1 MLGGTARA
9 SKDRYM
15 SFRILKGLSFALCMV
30 TLLPHCAVQRDGINR
45 VQPNAL
51 QKSFFVGD
59 LSDESDDPM
68 FVTRNFVVDA
78 SEAQELVGISTA
90 SGVER
95 IRWQITEDTLFA
107 RRAYSITNGDNKGTS
122 IEPNGDII
130 AAYKIDS
137 HFDVRNAYN
146 PATGEELAV
155 QEENTSDRPW
165 YERDHFRVDWSKNL
179 VDSPVWTTMFYG
191 KVFGDIKVTPI
202 SYYESDE
209 TSDDA
214 PHFDA
219 ETGYLDVT
227 SHFLVEPEMTQWG
240 AFEIPMCFIMGM
252 FTGSAIYSCE
262 AQEAVLRT
270 SFWKLQNADPDEDF
284 EPFENTEAPR
294 EIFGN
299 PGGIGDSTAHGIVPA
314 PLEEYDPQYGYTD
327 EGLTRLMLT
336 HNIWQQSHQ
345 TVGECSTSAEC
356 EDVTGRKGSTCLSS
370 GRCSVPCS
378 YKKRLDV
385 DANGTD
391 DQCENDDTGY
401 EGSSGSQCSLRDRC
415 TIPYRDREVRPV
427 TYYVDP
433 EMPEELQDR
442 LDKKGKVK
450 QQGANEDLIATWNQA
465 LQLAVATAREVECR
479 RTSSDGNSEQRRSEC
494 HQKYFE
500 VQDGKD
506 VVQMVS
512 YGGWG
517 VPTPRKAADVL
528 VLCHNPV
535 REYDHPA
542 CGEVGERSRP
552 GDIRKNMLIYWNY
565 STQAPY
571 GGIGGWRADPS
582 TGQIF
587 GASATTIGRSVT
599 SSAARVRDL
608 ILVSLGE
615 LDFEDITSGVSA
627 TRFQKTLEN
636 GRSPE
641 TFTADQLAERLTA
654 IDHRHLGQQVDFDL
668 SAVDLSSPAAAVA
681 GFKSNLVIDPAQRSR
696 ELLRYKAAVAPLL
709 GTQLEAQMVSG
720 NWILDAVG
728 ANPASPLTDQLL
740 DVASPLRSYDLGQMA
755 STDQRVLQALGQR
768 GVCHLDALVS
778 IGTPEITGLGR
789 YYREKYPEL
798 TGRDFADAV
807 YEDLWVEV
815 YKGIQLH
822 EIGHSLGLLHNF
834 ASSWDAANFNPQYWQ
849 LRTHEGTRADSCNSM
864 PRDASSTAAEA
875 DTCMGP
881 RYLDPET
888 DDEMGLGAEPRPG
901 LNYYGHTSTMEYQ
914 NARFFETVGL
924 GQYDVM
930 AMKAL
935 YGRTLETL
943 DTRELPAAEQAN
955 FLALNETQLSDESR
969 VHNVEYGFPLGVHY
983 TELARQLRIFDPAR
997 CREATEQEK
1006 AKAEWRIVHGKVCAP
1021 PSKDHGHWDDFVD
1034 TASSPSAVEGRKI
1047 RVPSE
1052 LDAPA
1057 AGNTRWPYRFGG
1069 DQSNGYMHINPFDS
1083 GADAYEV
1090 TMETIR
1096 KNDYNY
1102 PLTYFRAQRRGW
1114 TTLQLP
1120 SYTARNFY
1128 ERLRSYHWSVSFQ
1141 NAFYTNLQEEVPNWE
1156 PIFEEWRQSDDQ
1168 MRPGLIAQTEM
1179 FKGIAAVLLAPE
1191 PGAYQALEPQGTF
1204 YDTGRVVNTREEFV
1218 LDAASA
1224 RFLAPSYDSGP
1235 EAGGSWDYHT
1245 YAQRGGY
1252 EVEKALAARAL
1263 TDGRAVFS
1271 SFSRDIYLDDRI
1283 ININFR
1289 SDMPQ
1294 AVDRL
1299 LGGALAEQWE
1309 TVSQYV
1315 NQTEA
1320 SAGDPVVRMADLLSD
1335 APALPAEARQV
1346 FPNFGYNQAVPT
1358 LVYSHLYGR
1367 LNSDLE
1373 LSNKMRMWVDGSISG
1388 ELDLPE
1394 SEQARFTYPESG
1406 ITYIARRFGPDV
1418 LFGREVDKGISSRMI
1433 DNANRLLGEVY
1444 ELDVDEDGN
1453 VVRDEFNR
1461 PLLQRDDAGSP
1472 LRKQGSV
1479 AERARTQLRRYVGQ
1493 LDATVQISDYIGYGP
1508 FNFR

>member
-1 MLGGTARA
+1 MSLRTLTGIVFA
-9 SKDRYM
+9 S
-15 SFRILKGLSFALCMV
+15 CV
-30 TLLPHCAVQRDGINR
+30 TSLVTSCAVQRDSINR

-51 QKSFFVGD
+51 QKSFFIGD
-59 LSDESDDPM
+59 LSDPSDDPM

-107 RRAYSITNGDNKGTS
+107 RRAYSITSGDNKGTS
-122 IEPNGDII
+122 VEPNGDII

-155 QEENTSDRPW
+155 QEENTADRPW

-191 KVFGDIKVTPI
+191 KVFGDIEVTPI
-202 SYYESDE
+202 AYYESDE

-214 PHFDA
+214 PHFNA
-219 ETGYLDVT
+219 EEGYLDVT
-227 SHFLVEPEMTQWG
+227 SHFLVEPETTQWG
-240 AFEIPMCFIMGM
+240 SLEIPMCFIMGI

-299 PGGIGDSTAHGIVPA
+299 PGGIGDSAAHGIVPA

-345 TVGECSTSAEC
+345 TVGECSTDSEC
-356 EDVTGRKGSTCLSS
+356 KDITGRSGSVCLGS
-370 GRCSVPCS
+370 GSCSMPCS
-378 YKKRLDV
+378 YKSRV
-385 DANGTD
+385 DSDGNGTD
-391 DQCENDDTGY
+391 DQCENDDTDY
-401 EGSSGSQCSLRDRC
+401 DGSSGAQCSVRNRC
-415 TIPYRDREVRPV
+415 TIPYRDRDVKPV
-427 TYYVDP
+427 TYYVAPD
-433 EMPEELQDR
+433 MPEALQDS
-442 LDKKGKVK
+442 LDKKGDVK
-450 QQGANEDLIATWNQA
+450 SRGANEDLIATWNQA

-479 RTSSDGNSEQRRSEC
+479 RTGNDQDHDERRAEC
-494 HQKYFE
+494 HEEYFE
-500 VQDGKD
+500 VDDGRD
-506 VVQMVS
+506 AIQMIS

-517 VPTPRKAADVL
+517 APTPRKASDVL

-535 REYDHPA
+535 REYDDPS

-615 LDFEDITSGVSA
+615 LDFEDITTGVSA
-627 TRFQKTLEN
+627 TVLQKTLEN
-636 GRSPE
+636 GRTPE
-641 TFTADQLAERLTA
+641 TFTSEELAERLKA
-654 IDHRHLGQQVDFDL
+654 IDHHHLSQQVDFDL
-668 SAVDLSSPAAAVA
+668 SEVDLRSPASAVA
-681 GFKSNLVIDPAQRSR
+681 SFKSNLVIDPAQRSR
-696 ELLRYKAAVAPLL
+696 DLLRYKAAVKPLL
-709 GTQLEAQMVSG
+709 GTEFEAQMVSG
-720 NWILDAVG
+720 NWVVDAVG
-728 ANPASPLTDQLL
+728 ANPGAPLTDQLL
-740 DVASPLRSYDLGQMA
+740 EVASPLRSYDLGHLA

-768 GVCHLDALVS
+768 GICHIDALVG
-778 IGTPEITGLGR
+778 IGTPDITGLGR
-789 YYREKYPEL
+789 YYRDKYPDL
-798 TGRDFADAV
+798 SGKAFADAV

-849 LRTHEGTRADSCNSM
+849 LRTHEGTRMDSCNSM
-864 PRDASSTAAEA
+864 PRDASSTDASA

-888 DDEMGLGAEPRPG
+888 DDEMGLGSEPRPG

-914 NARFFETVGL
+914 NARFFETIGL

-935 YGRTLETL
+935 YGRNLETF
-943 DTRELPAAEQAN
+943 DAREFPTNEQAN
-955 FLALNETQLSDESR
+955 FLSLNETQLSEESR
-969 VHNVEYGFPLGVHY
+969 VHSAEYGFPMGVHY
-983 TELARQLRIFDPAR
+983 TELARQIRLFDPAR
-997 CREATEQEK
+997 CRDATDSEK
-1006 AKAEWRIVHGKVCAP
+1006 KKAEWRIVHGKVCAP
-1021 PSKDHGHWDDFVD
+1021 PSKDHGHWDDFAD
-1034 TASSPSAVEGRKI
+1034 SADSPSQVTGRKI
-1047 RVPSE
+1047 WVPADST
-1052 LDAPA
+1052 APA

-1069 DQSNGYMHINPFDS
+1069 DMSNGYMHINPFDS

-1114 TTLQLP
+1114 TTMQLP

-1141 NAFYTNLQEEVPNWE
+1141 NAFYTDLQEQVPNWE
-1156 PIFEEWRQSDDQ
+1156 PIFEEWRQSDDL
-1168 MRPGLIAQTEM
+1168 MRPGLLAQSEM

-1191 PGAYQALEPQGTF
+1191 PGVYQALEPQGSF
-1204 YDTGRVVNTREEFV
+1204 YDTGRILNTQEEFV
-1218 LDAASA
+1218 LDASSA

-1245 YAQRGGY
+1245 YARRGGY
-1252 EVEKALAARAL
+1252 EIEKALAARAL
-1263 TDGRAVFS
+1263 TDGRPVFS

-1289 SDMPQ
+1289 SDMPK

-1299 LGGALAEQWE
+1299 LGGALAEQWD

-1315 NQTEA
+1315 NRAEA
-1320 SAGDPVVRMADLLSD
+1320 SVDSPAVRMADLLSET
-1335 APALPAEARQV
+1335 PQLPPEARQV
-1346 FPNFGYNQAVPT
+1346 FPNFGYNQAIPT

-1373 LSNKMRMWVDGSISG
+1373 LSNKMRMWLEGSISG
-1388 ELDLPE
+1388 EVELPD
-1394 SEQARFTYPESG
+1394 SEQVRFTYPESG
-1406 ITYIARRFGPDV
+1406 ITYIARRFGSEI
-1418 LFGREVDKGISSRMI
+1418 LLGREVDTGIASRMLE
-1433 DNANRLLGEVY
+1433 NANQLVEQVY
-1444 ELDVDEDGN
+1444 ELQVDDDEN
-1453 VVRDEFNR
+1453 VVRDQFGRAE
-1461 PLLQRDDAGSP
+1461 LMRDEQGRAIVREGGSADVP
-1472 LRKQGSV
+1472 
-1479 AERARTQLRRYVGQ
+1479 RAKLRRYVGQ

-1508 FNFR
+1508 FNL